1 MSVGF
6 IVELESVV
14 SGVPSLSTFKIRF
27 GLSSVFPII
36 SSNPV
41 LLLPLMVLRTPT
53 TASPVV
59 RSNSVLLMSANSGP
73 FMSSAGVVVNDDLLL
88 RSDPTVSA
96 FLEMITPSA
105 ES

>member
-1 MSVGF
+1 MSAGF

-27 GLSSVFPII
+27 WPSFVFLII
-36 SSNPV
+36 VQIV
-41 LLLPLMVLRTPT
+41 LLLPLMVLRTLT

-73 FMSSAGVVVNDDLLL
+73 FMSSAGVVVNDELLL

-96 FLEMITPSA
+96 FEMIMPSA